1 VPKLYSAGQ
10 TFGRLREIQ
19 QQLVADRLMPVFRRL
34 PKGSPNE
41 RLHHRGS
48 HILAPTLARYLP
60 LRSFKLRP
68 LARAMQVSVDTL
80 QQALYFRIATDAIP
94 RHHAPSG
101 RDLARN
107 GTARVSQIGGR
118 LARYHPRLT
127 GLSFP
132 AR

>member
-1 VPKLYSAGQ
+1 MASPTESGLLSPPAPNRPGKARSAAVGLTPPCVPKLYSAGRA
-10 TFGRLREIQ
+10 FGRLREIQ

-68 LARAMQVSVDTL
+68 LA
-80 QQALYFRIATDAIP
+80 
-94 RHHAPSG
+94 
-101 RDLARN
+101 
-107 GTARVSQIGGR
+107 
-118 LARYHPRLT
+118 
-127 GLSFP
+127 
-132 AR
+132 